1 MSRKAEQKAANAA
14 LREQL
19 AKQVEAPAA
28 KAGADVLAARP
39 EPPLVKPEPRS
50 GGSGKGSPVSFWVNE
65 EDRSILNEI
74 GIMLYAKGI
83 KPSDSLIVR
92 VALRLLPRDHRL
104 VEGARE
110 MQDQDR
116 RRQRNRPG
124 DKQDVNSPS

>member
-1 MSRKAEQKAANAA
+1 MSKKAEQKAANNA
-14 LREQL
+14 LRAQL
-19 AKQVEAPAA
+19 AKQVETPAA
-28 KAGADVLAARP
+28 KVEADVP
-39 EPPLVKPEPRS
+39 VTMPDPPAVKPEPRS
-50 GGSGKGSPVSFWVNE
+50 GGAGKGSPVSFWVNE

-110 MQDQDR
+110 MQEQDR

-124 DKQDVNSPS
+124 DMQSTNSTR

>member
-1 MSRKAEQKAANAA
+1 MNKKADQKAANAA

-28 KAGADVLAARP
+28 RAEVDVAATKP
-39 EPPLVKPEPRS
+39 EPPPVKPEPRS
-50 GGSGKGSPVSFWVNE
+50 GSGKGSPVSFWVNE

-83 KPSDSLIVR
+83 KPSDSLVVR

-104 VEGARE
+104 IEGARE
-110 MQDQDR
+110 MVEQDR

-124 DKQDVNSPS
+124 DRQSTNSTR

>member
-1 MSRKAEQKAANAA
+1 MSKKAEQKAANAA
-14 LREQL
+14 LRQQL
-19 AKQVEAPAA
+19 AKQIEAPAP
-28 KAGADVLAARP
+28 KAEAADVPVTRP
-39 EPPLVKPEPRS
+39 EPPPAQPEGRS
-50 GGSGKGSPVSFWVNE
+50 ATGKGSPVSFWVNE

>member
-1 MSRKAEQKAANAA
+1 MSKKAEQKAANDA
-14 LREQL
+14 LRAQL
-19 AKQVEAPAA
+19 AKQVETPAA
-28 KAGADVLAARP
+28 KAEAGVPVTAPD
-39 EPPLVKPEPRS
+39 PPAVKPEPRS
-50 GGSGKGSPVSFWVNE
+50 GGTGKGSPVSFWVNE

-104 VEGARE
+104 TEGARE
-110 MQDQDR
+110 MVEQDR

-124 DKQDVNSPS
+124 DRQNTNSTR

>member
-1 MSRKAEQKAANAA
+1 MSRKAEQKAANDA
-14 LREQL
+14 LRAQL
-19 AKQVEAPAA
+19 AKQIEAPTA
-28 KAGADVLAARP
+28 KTEPDAPVTRP
-39 EPPLVKPEPRS
+39 GPPPVRPEPRS
-50 GGSGKGSPVSFWVNE
+50 GSGKGSPVSFWVNE

-110 MQDQDR
+110 MQEQDR
-116 RRQRNRPG
+116 RRQRNRPA
-124 DKQDVNSPS
+124 DRQTTNPPT

>member
-1 MSRKAEQKAANAA
+1 MSKKAEQKAANDA
-14 LREQL
+14 LRAQL

-28 KAGADVLAARP
+28 KVEADAPVTMADQPAVRS
-39 EPPLVKPEPRS
+39 EPRGS
-50 GGSGKGSPVSFWVNE
+50 GAGKGSPVSFWVNE

-92 VALRLLPRDHRL
+92 VALRLLPRDYRL

-110 MQDQDR
+110 MQEQDR

-124 DKQDVNSPS
+124 DRQSTNSAR